1 MFKAFVLYI
10 FRNES
15 CCAIFNFRTDI
26 FDLICFL
33 NLSVREKVS
42 FKSHAQRFEGDSFKK
57 MPSVLKAPRL
67 KFSKKVLARLSMYNM
82 LLH

>member
-1 MFKAFVLYI
+1 MFKGFVLYI

-26 FDLICFL
+26 FVLKDM
-33 NLSVREKVS
+33 R
-42 FKSHAQRFEGDSFKK
+42 
-57 MPSVLKAPRL
+57 SVLKVTRLKKRSVLKVPRL

-82 LLH
+82 LSH